1 MNSVKKLFFAI
12 FAIQP
17 LFIVAAVIF
26 YTSGIKEYGDPVK
39 YREEQLEI
47 LKAVQDSIRTQMS
60 VVSPENMGDSTMVGM
75 EKHISIFE
83 DTRRYE
89 EHMKQVKATIDSL
102 QQESTA
108 LVEISNNITEKKKLL
123 ESLSEKRLDE
133 NIISLAKIYNS
144 MIPEQSV
151 PLIISTN
158 DTTAVLIILNMEESY
173 ASVLLGL
180 LAETDLEKATRIS
193 NLLAILGT
201 LK

>member
-1 MNSVKKLFFAI
+1 MSSVKKLFFAI

-75 EKHISIFE
+75 EKHISVFE

-180 LAETDLEKATRIS
+180 LSETDLEKATRIS
-193 NLLAILGT
+193 NLLAILG
-201 LK
+201 KVK